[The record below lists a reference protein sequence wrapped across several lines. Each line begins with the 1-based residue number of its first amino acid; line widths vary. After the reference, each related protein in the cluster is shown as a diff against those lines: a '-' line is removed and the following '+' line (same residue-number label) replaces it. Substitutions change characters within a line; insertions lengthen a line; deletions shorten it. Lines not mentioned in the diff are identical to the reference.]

1 GGGSTCVSYATRSR
15 ERSQALYF
23 PLSFAPRLSS
33 SYCRCMQETRS
44 RRMLVCVLS
53 SGEQTMGAKIIDR
66 GRGPEIEGTR
76 ITVYDV
82 MDYLQEGW
90 RYDQMA
96 GLFRLPPDD
105 IQAAIQY
112 IESHHAEVMADYQQI
127 LARQSQVQY
136 SPEVQAKLAR
146 SHQKLQAKLAE
157 IRSRHQP

>member
-1 GGGSTCVSYATRSR
+1 MWVYVPS
-15 ERSQALYF
+15 L
-23 PLSFAPRLSS
+23 
-33 SYCRCMQETRS
+33 
-44 RRMLVCVLS
+44 
-53 SGEQTMGAKIIDR
+53 GEQTMSAKIIDR

-90 RYDQMA
+90 RYDQIA

-112 IESHHAEVMADYQQI
+112 IKSHHAEVMADYQQI
-127 LARQSQVQY
+127 LARHSQVQY

-146 SHQKLQAKLAE
+146 SREKLQAKLAE
-157 IRSRHQP
+157 IRARHQGEDTHASDHGGS